1 MVEKA
6 KKRLVEF
13 SNVTLL
19 PLHLEAQKLPG
30 HSDTNGNRFMHPQ
43 HQQVASLRVAIEA
56 MNVIKLSDT
65 GEEWY
70 SGILKVAK
78 SDANKTWVEA
88 KMQQASRIMD
98 GGDLRAVVGFGT
110 EFKGAVRVQKPMT
123 GKQFDDEIR
132 NKDIQD
138 VDSEAFYQTLC
149 QSNVLGELTAGNL
162 ISRWGEFRLLKIA
175 LHWGIVSGGKEDQ
188 KFNKS

>member
-1 MVEKA
+1 
-6 KKRLVEF
+6 
-13 SNVTLL
+13 
-19 PLHLEAQKLPG
+19 
-30 HSDTNGNRFMHPQ
+30 
-43 HQQVASLRVAIEA
+43 
-56 MNVIKLSDT
+56 
-65 GEEWY
+65 
-70 SGILKVAK
+70 
-78 SDANKTWVEA
+78 
-88 KMQQASRIMD
+88 
-98 GGDLRAVVGFGT
+98 
-110 EFKGAVRVQKPMT
+110 MT

-149 QSNVLGELTAGNL
+149 QSNVLGELTAPNL